1 LLLLSV
7 IHAWKMERRDE
18 EPTNS
23 FCRFDG
29 IVGRPVAGDGLVAF
43 TAPSRPRRTMT
54 SANHRKGG
62 VVMHGVDWLWM
73 TLGMGFWV
81 VLIGVAVY
89 AAVRLAQ
96 RPSRERHV

>member
-1 LLLLSV
+1 
-7 IHAWKMERRDE
+7 
-18 EPTNS
+18 
-23 FCRFDG
+23 
-29 IVGRPVAGDGLVAF
+29 
-43 TAPSRPRRTMT
+43 
-54 SANHRKGG
+54 
-62 VVMHGVDWLWM
+62 MHGVDWLWM